1 MPKLRRSATI
11 DAHHLLYSFI
21 SIKFLMRNSLSDLD
35 EGLKQRGLA
44 RTNRGFQWSS
54 FKDFS
59 KEGFSPITYY
69 RISGF
74 GEA

>member
-1 MPKLRRSATI
+1 
-11 DAHHLLYSFI
+11 
-21 SIKFLMRNSLSDLD
+21 MRNSLSDLD